1 MADITP
7 TIALDDQ
14 GNPGAVSLESAD
26 GSGDRQVRSRVRI
39 RVPSNY
45 RPDPVIST
53 IVSRFGLTVNVLAAL
68 LGADRDSDGWFDL
81 ELNGSASQVESACRS
96 VIFEN
101 TPLTD
106 CIASPERHRIATA
119 LTGPEGNFGSMTAFA
134 ASRDAHRW
142 A

>member
-7 TIALDDQ
+7 AMALDDQ
-14 GNPGAVSLESAD
+14 GNPSVAPLESAD

-81 ELNGSASQVESACRS
+81 ELNGSASQIESALLYFNDLDLEVWQDDDS
-96 VIFEN
+96 DGI
-101 TPLTD
+101 
-106 CIASPERHRIATA
+106 
-119 LTGPEGNFGSMTAFA
+119 
-134 ASRDAHRW
+134 
-142 A
+142 